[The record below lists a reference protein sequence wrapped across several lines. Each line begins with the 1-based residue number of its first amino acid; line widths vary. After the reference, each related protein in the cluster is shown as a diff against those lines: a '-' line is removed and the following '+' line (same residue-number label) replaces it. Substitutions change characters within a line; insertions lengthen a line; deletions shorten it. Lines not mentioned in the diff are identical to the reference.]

1 MANIKSAA
9 KRAQTSEQKRLVNR
23 AVRSNIAS
31 ARREFFEAIAA
42 GDRTKSAALFK
53 QYASILD
60 KAAKH
65 GVIQGNN
72 ASRRKSRAALKLAG
86 LPA

>member
-23 AVRSNIAS
+23 AVRSGIAS
-31 ARREFFEAIAA
+31 TRRDFFEAVAA
-42 GDRTKSAALFK
+42 GDRAKSATLFK
-53 QYASILD
+53 QYSSILD

-65 GVIQGNN
+65 GVIKTNN
-72 ASRRKSRAALKLAG
+72 ASRRKSRAALKLGG